1 MFARL
6 CGIDIVCPVSPVVAE
21 VEKEGDA
28 TRRDGDPKT
37 EINKLFSKLKSS
49 SSSSSSSRL
58 EPSKSTRP
66 RGWREVGRRPKSPSA
81 ASVGHATRDAVV
93 EVLKE
98 LNAWPV
104 LLKFCGEL
112 PVLGVL
118 GKDKA
123 FLSGCVGEGA
133 HSLETLIE
141 RYIQYMLPACLYT
154 VEPLNSIHQKK
165 GLVTLP
171 HFRGAFVEKVSC
183 LERCPQFVGVLIEGF
198 HTGSAVSGCVVLV
211 SVCVGTGPY

>member
-1 MFARL
+1 M
-6 CGIDIVCPVSPVVAE
+6 
-21 VEKEGDA
+21 EKEGDA

-49 SSSSSSSRL
+49 SSSSSRL
-58 EPSKSTRP
+58 EPGKSTRP

-141 RYIQYMLPACLYT
+141 RYSISCRCVYIQWNLSILYT
-154 VEPLNSIHQKK
+154 RRKVLFSDLASFQG
-165 GLVTLP
+165 GLC
-171 HFRGAFVEKVSC
+171 GK
-183 LERCPQFVGVLIEGF
+183 GVLFRE
-198 HTGSAVSGCVVLV
+198 VS
-211 SVCVGTGPY
+211 SVCGCSYRGVPHWFCSIRMCCSGVCVCRNRTLLICIQ